1 MYKSNFSISFI
12 PMLFIL
18 ASCNNQKQEK
28 MAEKPKYKPEE
39 VITIWQKSVDNNDYT
54 EAKELSTDNALEY
67 INSMQ
72 EASDMDSVQVFNSSF
87 VEMKNNTISDTEI
100 IFNTTLLYEDGIKTN
115 DKFVLVKRLGNWLI
129 KDVNPKED
137 LKESS
142 TIQ

>member
-1 MYKSNFSISFI
+1 MHTSNIS
-12 PMLFIL
+12 MLFISML
-18 ASCNNQKQEK
+18 FISVSCSNRKQEK
-28 MAEKPKYKPEE
+28 IVEKPKYKPEE
-39 VITIWQKSVDNNDYT
+39 VIAIWQKSVDNNEYT

-87 VEMKNNTISDTEI
+87 VEIKNNTISDTEI
-100 IFNTTLLYEDGIKTN
+100 IFNTTLLYQDGIKTN
-115 DKFVLVKRLGNWLI
+115 DKFVLVKRQGNWLI

-142 TIQ
+142 ILQ